1 MSHVMLHTPDTA
13 LWHALV
19 GEAQAVAG
27 YTLAQETESYLV
39 TTLMR
44 FIGNMSQST
53 NEHNHSMDMLDDFL
67 DTGRIRYGNMQEV
80 ADQCLIFAGLF
91 PDYAGQKQISI
102 NYFVELGQGTYAELA
117 AGKADNVYA
126 QMSRDFVKLMDVL
139 QSLREIDDGY
149 SCLDPMQAHEL
160 WTGTGSQNA
169 RKTLEKISGS
179 TLIVHGTNSI
189 H

>member
-1 MSHVMLHTPDTA
+1 MLHTPDTA
-13 LWHALV
+13 LWHALI

-27 YTLAQETESYLV
+27 YTLGQETEGYLV

-44 FIGNMSQST
+44 FMGNVGQGAP
-53 NEHNHSMDMLDDFL
+53 EHNSSMDLLDDFL
-67 DTGRIRYGNMQEV
+67 DSGRIQYGNMQDV
-80 ADQCLIFAGLF
+80 ADQCLLFAGLF

-117 AGKADNVYA
+117 AGKYDNVYA
-126 QMSRDFVKLMDVL
+126 NMSRDFVKLMDIL

-149 SCLDPMQAHEL
+149 SCLEPIQAHEL
-160 WTGTGSQNA
+160 WAGTGSQNA
-169 RKTLEKISGS
+169 KKTLERMTGS
-179 TLIVHGTNSI
+179 TFIVHGTNSI

>member
-44 FIGNMSQST
+44 FMGNMEQNARKHT
-53 NEHNHSMDMLDDFL
+53 DSMGLLDDFM
-67 DTGRIRYGNMQEV
+67 DTGKIRYGNMQDV

-91 PDYAGQKQISI
+91 PDYAGQKQISL

-117 AGKADNVYA
+117 AGKPDNVYA
-126 QMSRDFVKLMDVL
+126 HMSRDFVKLMDVL

-149 SCLDPMQAHEL
+149 SCLDPIQAHEL
-160 WTGTGSQNA
+160 WAGTGSHNA
-169 RKTLEKISGS
+169 RKTLENMSGS
-179 TLIVHGTNSI
+179 TFIVHGTNSI

>member
-19 GEAQAVAG
+19 GEAQAAAG
-27 YTLAQETESYLV
+27 YTLDEETEGYLV

-44 FIGNMSQST
+44 FMGNMSHNSDQNNST
-53 NEHNHSMDMLDDFL
+53 DLLEDFL
-67 DTGRIRYGNMQEV
+67 ESGVIKYGSMQDV

-102 NYFVELGQGTYAELA
+102 NYFVELGKGTYSELA
-117 AGKADNVYA
+117 AGKFDNVYA
-126 QMSRDFVKLMDVL
+126 HMSRDFVKLMDVL
-139 QSLREIDDGY
+139 QNLREIDDGY
-149 SCLDPMQAHEL
+149 SCLDPIQAHEL
-160 WTGTGSQNA
+160 WTGTGSKNA
-169 RKTLEKISGS
+169 KRTLEKISGS
-179 TLIVHGTNSI
+179 TFIVHGSNTV